1 MPGTALAVLTPT
13 PLNGDRP
20 KDSAS
25 LSDSMQ
31 CMARG
36 SGREWRYDTTLINVG
51 KRVYVPVPF
60 HPNEVW
66 GSKPRHHVRGT
77 VNGMGIRG
85 VVEPVVDG
93 VGVVLGPAWRRDCGL
108 ASGDAVSVVLEPE
121 GPQRD
126 DLPDDVRNALAANP
140 AAAEFFDSLAQ
151 FYRNSYLRW
160 IESTKRRPD
169 VRAERLAQ
177 VIDWLSEGVK
187 ERPST

>member
-1 MPGTALAVLTPT
+1 MERVAKGS
-13 PLNGDRP
+13 DRE
-20 KDSAS
+20 
-25 LSDSMQ
+25 
-31 CMARG
+31 R
-36 SGREWRYDTTLINVG
+36 RYDTSLIAVG
-51 KRVYVPVPF
+51 KRVFVPVPF
-60 HPNEVW
+60 DPDAEW

-85 VVEPVVDG
+85 VVEPVIDG

-126 DLPDDVRNALAANP
+126 DLPEDVRDALADNP

-151 FYRNSYLRW
+151 FYRNAYLRW